1 MAAFHRFFYF
11 ENKPFKHKIKLTSL
25 NYDALTSASC
35 RRHRRFVADAS
46 ACVCMHALLMSAA
59 DAAAMQEESSPCC
72 RSRCSAPAHQR
83 RVVDV
88 VVSSLTVARV
98 SRDVII
104 GDTE

>member
-25 NYDALTSASC
+25 NNDALTSASC
-35 RRHRRFVADAS
+35 RRHRRFVADTS

-83 RVVDV
+83 RVVVGVDWSLMLAC
-88 VVSSLTVARV
+88 VSL
-98 SRDVII
+98 IMLI
-104 GDTE
+104 NF